1 LVSNIGKKEE
11 NKKIQNND
19 VKSYT
24 NSEHIKD
31 FYEYTS
37 ECLKRISF
45 LKQPNQDEI
54 RNNQIKLNI
63 SKTELGGKF
72 NKFKFK

>member
-11 NKKIQNND
+11 NTKIQNND

-24 NSEHIKD
+24 NSEQIKD

-45 LKQPNQDEI
+45 LRQPTQDEI
-54 RNNQIKLNI
+54 RNNQIQLNI
-63 SKTELGGKF
+63 SKTELGGK
-72 NKFKFK
+72 NKKI